1 MDLTFDL
8 VEEQIEYLQNTVG
21 SALYQVNQDH
31 KSYLMTTSV
40 IVCRL

>member
-21 SALYQVNQDH
+21 SALYQVNH